1 MQNRLKMNDDKTEFI
16 IFRGRQAMQKCN
28 TNAIRVGDTNV
39 YSSPCV
45 KLMGMTWDRY
55 ISFTSHIPVKSN
67 AASFALSNLNKIRM
81 HLSKENALKL
91 ATALVFLHMDYCNSM
106 FVGPQKETLKP
117 YQRYQRQVLLT
128 RVWRIECGEMSV
140 GHDET
145 TVWRNDWQPSS
156 VRVWNLYNFLS
167 DKRVKVGLTLC
178 WVLWQVLSAFISWLF
193 NRSLCVY
200 RYHFRYV

>member
-1 MQNRLKMNDDKTEFI
+1 MVSSQLAGYVDDDNLYTRFREGDLVCEETSISGLSCTLDDIKDWMMQNRLKMNDDKTEFI

-128 RVWRIECGEMSV
+128 RV
-140 GHDET
+140 
-145 TVWRNDWQPSS
+145 
-156 VRVWNLYNFLS
+156 
-167 DKRVKVGLTLC
+167 
-178 WVLWQVLSAFISWLF
+178 
-193 NRSLCVY
+193 
-200 RYHFRYV
+200 